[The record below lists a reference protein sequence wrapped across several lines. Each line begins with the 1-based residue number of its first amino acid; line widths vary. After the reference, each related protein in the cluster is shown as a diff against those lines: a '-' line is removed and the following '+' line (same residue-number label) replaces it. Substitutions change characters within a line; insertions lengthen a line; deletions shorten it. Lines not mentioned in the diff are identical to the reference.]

1 MRYTFELHD
10 GGRPIRN
17 DASFA
22 TRELAFAH
30 ADTVVLELMKH
41 CEPES
46 RSWRLDVF
54 EGDMLVHQ
62 LPFASVDPT
71 LDHLDPALRMTAEQ
85 SNATLLGS
93 MEAQSSARVTRRETR
108 ALVAR
113 SRGKP
118 YLATERGEPTI
129 RTSPKSRQP

>member
-10 GGRPIRN
+10 GGRPIRD

-22 TRELAFAH
+22 IRELALAH
-30 ADTVVLELMKH
+30 ADTVALELMKN

-62 LPFASVDPT
+62 LPFARVDST
-71 LDHLDPALRMTAEQ
+71 LDHLDPALRMTVEQ

-93 MEAQSSARVTRRETR
+93 MEARSSARVTRRESR

-129 RTSPKSRQP
+129 RTSPESGRP

>member
-10 GGRPIRN
+10 GGRPIR
-17 DASFA
+17 DDTSFA
-22 TRELAFAH
+22 VRELALAH

-54 EGDMLVHQ
+54 EGDMLVRQ
-62 LPFASVDPT
+62 LLFASVDPT
-71 LDHLDPALRMTAEQ
+71 LDHLDPALRMTVGQ
-85 SNATLLGS
+85 SNATLLAS

-108 ALVAR
+108 ALAAR

>member
-10 GGRPIRN
+10 GGRPIRD

-22 TRELAFAH
+22 TRELALAH

-54 EGDMLVHQ
+54 EGDTLVHQ
-62 LPFASVDPT
+62 LPFARVDLT
-71 LDHLDPALRMTAEQ
+71 LDHLDPAFRMIVEQ

-93 MEAQSSARVTRRETR
+93 MEARSSARVTRRESR

-129 RTSPKSRQP
+129 RTSPKSGRP